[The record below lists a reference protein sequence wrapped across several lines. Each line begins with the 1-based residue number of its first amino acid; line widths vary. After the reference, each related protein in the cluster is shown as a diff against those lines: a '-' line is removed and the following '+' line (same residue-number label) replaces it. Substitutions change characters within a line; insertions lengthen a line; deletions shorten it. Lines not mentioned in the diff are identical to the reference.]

1 MFNVNFYGRMAAAER
16 EGEISATKS
25 GFITKAAGHC
35 RFMAGW
41 GHSAGA
47 SASRPSAS
55 LCRCRAVVYHS
66 SFTFQSAHAQ
76 SAATA
81 AAATTANIT

>member
-35 RFMAGW
+35 RFMTGRD
-41 GHSAGA
+41 GA
-47 SASRPSAS
+47 TARVRPPYVRPGPRPSVALRFIIPLS
-55 LCRCRAVVYHS
+55 RFNLRTLSQQRPRRRRGP
-66 SFTFQSAHAQ
+66 T
-76 SAATA
+76 
-81 AAATTANIT
+81 